1 MANCTSYVLSTS
13 YACCA
18 VASGFGSLADGD
30 DRYKQDFDRDLA
42 GGAEVKSYEYECR
55 ATNAAVK
62 GRLKG

>member
-1 MANCTSYVLSTS
+1 M
-13 YACCA
+13 
-18 VASGFGSLADGD
+18 ADGD